1 MLNTRGM
8 KTFTIMWFGQ
18 LVSLLGTAMT
28 RFALMIWAYQQTGEA
43 TTLALLG
50 FFAFIFQILLSPVAG
65 VLVDRIDRRTILILS
80 DLGSGVMTGALLL
93 LFAAGDLQI
102 WHLYLAEALTG
113 AFEAFQIPA
122 YAAATTMLVPKKHYA
137 RASGMRSLAL
147 DSSRVIAPF
156 AAGALLTV
164 IDISGIM
171 LIDVA
176 TFLVAMLTL
185 LLVRIPHPAVT
196 AAGRAARGGW
206 WHQTRAGFG
215 YIFDRPGLLGLMGV
229 FAGINFFAT
238 LAYFS
243 ILPPMIL
250 ARTGGDQVA
259 LATVQSMLGLG
270 GIAGGILLSVWGGPR
285 RQIHAICLGTAL
297 SYLAGDLFFA
307 IGRTIEVWT
316 IAAFCT
322 ALFIPFIVGANR
334 AIWQA
339 KVAPDMQ
346 GRVFAAQW
354 MLQGAAQALGYLV
367 AGPLADRVFE
377 PAMMP
382 GGALAG
388 VFGGLVGT
396 GPGAGM
402 GLIFLFTAF
411 GGALISLS
419 GYLIPALRNVETDL
433 PSYDAAAADDLAV
446 ESA

>member
-1 MLNTRGM
+1 M
-8 KTFTIMWFGQ
+8 KTFSIIWFGQ
-18 LVSLLGTAMT
+18 LVSLMGTAMT
-28 RFALMIWAYQQTGEA
+28 RFALMIWAYEQTGEA

-50 FFAFIFQILLSPVAG
+50 FFAFIFQIVFSPMAG
-65 VLVDRIDRRTILILS
+65 VIVDRLDRRLILLLS
-80 DLGSGVMTGALLL
+80 DLGSGIMTGTLLALY
-93 LFAAGDLQI
+93 AAGGLQI

-113 AFEAFQIPA
+113 AFDAFQIPA
-122 YAAATTMLVPKKHYA
+122 YTAATTMLVPKKHYA
-137 RASGMRSLAL
+137 RASGMRSLAM

-176 TFLVAMLTL
+176 TFLVAVGTL
-185 LLVRIPHPAVT
+185 LIVRIPQPPVT
-196 AAGRAARGGW
+196 AEGKAARGGW
-206 WHQTRAGFG
+206 WHETRAGFH
-215 YIFDRPGLLGLMGV
+215 YITERPGLFGLMGV

-250 ARTGGDQVA
+250 ARTGNDQVA

-270 GIAGGILLSVWGGPR
+270 GIVGGILLSVWGGPR
-285 RQIHAICLGTAL
+285 KQIHAICLGTAL
-297 SYLAGDLFFA
+297 SYLSGDLFFA
-307 IGRTIEVWT
+307 IGRTPQVWT
-316 IAAFCT
+316 AAAFCT
-322 ALFIPFIVGANR
+322 ALFIPFISGANR

-346 GRVFAAQW
+346 GRVFAAEG
-354 MLQGAAQALGYLV
+354 MVRSVANAMGFLV

-377 PAMMP
+377 PAMMSDGP
-382 GGALAG
+382 LAD
-388 VFGGLVGT
+388 VFGGLLGT

-402 GLIFLFTAF
+402 ALIFLFTAF

-419 GYLIPALRNVETDL
+419 GYLIPALRNVEDDL
-433 PSYDAAAADDLAV
+433 PSYDVTVPVEVAAETV
-446 ESA
+446 